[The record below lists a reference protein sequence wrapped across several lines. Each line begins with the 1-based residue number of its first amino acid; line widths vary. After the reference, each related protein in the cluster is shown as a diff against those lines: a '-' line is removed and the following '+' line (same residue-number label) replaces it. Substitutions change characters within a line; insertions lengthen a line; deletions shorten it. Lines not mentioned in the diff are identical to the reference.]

1 MAEGPEWRSWES
13 LEDHFRR
20 HGAEVGA
27 RDEADYLRLARETVR
42 LGREFTYRR
51 TGSLRF
57 GYYHART
64 KRFVA
69 INPATREFL
78 SLSRRS
84 ENYVRTLRDSTYRK

>member
-1 MAEGPEWRSWES
+1 MADWKSRDD

-27 RDEADYLRLARETVR
+27 RDVAEYIRLANVTIRDGIR
-42 LGREFTYRR
+42 FTYRL
-51 TGSLRF
+51 TGTPRI
-57 GYYHART
+57 GYYHPRS

-69 INPATREFL
+69 MNEAGLIL

-84 ENYVRTLRDSTYRK
+84 ENYVRAQARSTYGR